1 MPEELVSVLSAMK
14 EIQEYLG
21 YLSEE
26 AIVKVGS
33 FLGLSTTKIYGLAT
47 FYDRFRFIPMGKI
60 KISICNGT
68 SCFLSGS
75 RAIIDKTR
83 EETGILPGQ
92 TTRDGNFSYEIVSC
106 MGAFRFAPDAPALRI
121 TIDTPTSDI
130 QTCRGGWLAI
140 SLVLSALFK
149 SVHQELSI
157 SGLLFVSPVKLI
169 RKNGKVDT
177 QTLDK

>member
-1 MPEELVSVLSAMK
+1 MSDDLDIILKKYKSGKREELIPLLQ

-47 FYDRFRFIPMGKI
+47 FYDRFRFIPAGKI
-60 KISICNGT
+60 QIRICNGT
-68 SCFLSGS
+68 SCFLNGS
-75 RAIIDKTR
+75 KSIVDKIR

-106 MGAFRFAPDAPALRI
+106 MGG
-121 TIDTPTSDI
+121 
-130 QTCRGGWLAI
+130 C
-140 SLVLSALFK
+140 
-149 SVHQELSI
+149 H
-157 SGLLFVSPVKLI
+157 SGPVINVNGEYHTHIKADQLPELI
-169 RKNGKVDT
+169 RKLKYVIEND
-177 QTLDK
+177 